1 MSPEKKPIPPKKLSF
16 GEAVSEVEEIL
27 ARLEDDEV
35 DIDRLGKEVA
45 RAVALLQVCR
55 EKLNRTEN
63 EVRDLVAGLQTGG
76 GDEAG
81 KDGEKA
87 AP

>member
-27 ARLEDDEV
+27 ARLEDDDV
-35 DIDRLGKEVA
+35 DIDRLSKEVA

-63 EVRDLVAGLQTGG
+63 EVRDLVAGLQTVEPDDTD
-76 GDEAG
+76 GDAA
-81 KDGEKA
+81 KA

>member
-1 MSPEKKPIPPKKLSF
+1 
-16 GEAVSEVEEIL
+16 VEEIL

>member
-63 EVRDLVAGLQTGG
+63 EVRDLVAGLQTGD